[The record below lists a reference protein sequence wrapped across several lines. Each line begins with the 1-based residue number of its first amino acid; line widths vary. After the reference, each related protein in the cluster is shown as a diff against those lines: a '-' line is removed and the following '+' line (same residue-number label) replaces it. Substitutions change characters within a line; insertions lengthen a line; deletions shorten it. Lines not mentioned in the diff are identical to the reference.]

1 MTEGF
6 QHVFNSPVGSR
17 RERRKIALTGGE
29 TVNRLLGRG
38 KSPGPSKNWV
48 LSTLVALVLAFVT
61 WIGIFTYQSVE
72 VWTPL
77 QQWYW
82 VQYSISKDF
91 PNPSGTYQVLWK
103 LDRQGQHSLAT
114 DADVMP
120 APLKVWPSFALTAKA
135 RQAGAVALKVD
146 TVHYTNA
153 QMNRMLAELIYAGQ
167 SPGDLI
173 WPAWAGAVGI
183 FVLGLVLPIPRNRRR
198 RQIEEDGC
206 RLKGP
211 EMVTVKEFNRRS
223 GGDGISFLT
232 TEGRES
238 LSIPRSLESSHMMM
252 MGDTGAG
259 KSVLQRRVL
268 AQIAERGETA
278 IVYDPALEHTPQF
291 FNAARGDLILNP
303 LDVRCPYWSPSDEVM
318 HEAEAL
324 TLATSLFPD
333 KPHENT
339 FFVEGPRKVFA
350 HLLTLKPTP
359 EELVRWMSHEEELD
373 RLLKGT
379 ELTAFVY
386 RGAGPQRGGVLGAL
400 NMVADSLKL
409 LPKESETK
417 QRWTTEEWAR
427 QRSGWIFLTS
437 TPRFRER
444 LLPLMSLWL
453 DTLVLRLMNQG
464 DPALRHAWFVLD
476 ELASLQRLPQLHTAL
491 TENRKSGNP
500 VVIGFQ
506 GRSQLEVRYG
516 HESESMLSQPATKIF
531 LHTSEPRAAKW
542 ISDTIGEVEM
552 ERVKETVNTHPLQ
565 VAKSKSYHNERR
577 TEPLVL
583 PSEISG
589 LQRLHALLKVD
600 NLVVPFSFPYLA
612 PVKAQP
618 GFIPREIKPR
628 VVEIEKRHVQPSA
641 LAQEIRPR
649 ESENSEGI
657 VAGQEPY
664 FE

>member
-1 MTEGF
+1 
-6 QHVFNSPVGSR
+6 
-17 RERRKIALTGGE
+17 
-29 TVNRLLGRG
+29 
-38 KSPGPSKNWV
+38 
-48 LSTLVALVLAFVT
+48 
-61 WIGIFTYQSVE
+61 
-72 VWTPL
+72 
-77 QQWYW
+77 
-82 VQYSISKDF
+82 
-91 PNPSGTYQVLWK
+91 
-103 LDRQGQHSLAT
+103 
-114 DADVMP
+114 
-120 APLKVWPSFALTAKA
+120 
-135 RQAGAVALKVD
+135 
-146 TVHYTNA
+146 
-153 QMNRMLAELIYAGQ
+153 
-167 SPGDLI
+167 
-173 WPAWAGAVGI
+173 
-183 FVLGLVLPIPRNRRR
+183 
-198 RQIEEDGC
+198 
-206 RLKGP
+206 
-211 EMVTVKEFNRRS
+211 MVTVQEFNRRS
-223 GGDGISFLT
+223 GGDGIGFLT

-259 KSVLQRRVL
+259 KSVLQRRLL

-278 IVYDPALEHTPQF
+278 IVYDPALEHTLQF
-291 FNAARGDLILNP
+291 FNPARGDLILNP

-339 FFVEGPRKVFA
+339 FFVEGPRKIFA

-359 EELVRWMSHEEELD
+359 QELVRWMSHEEELD

-379 ELTAFVY
+379 ELTAFIY

-409 LPKESETK
+409 LPKEGETK

-427 QRSGWIFLTS
+427 QSTGWLFLTS

-464 DPALRHAWFVLD
+464 DPAMRHAWFVLD

-516 HESESMLSQPATKIF
+516 HEAESMLSQPATKIF

-542 ISDTIGEVEM
+542 ISDTIGEVEI
-552 ERVKETVNTHPLQ
+552 ERLKETVNTHPLNIT
-565 VAKSKSYHNERR
+565 KSRSYHNERR

-612 PVKAQP
+612 PVKTEP
-618 GFIPREIKPR
+618 GFIPREMTPR
-628 VVEIEKRHVQPSA
+628 VVEIGKRPPQPSTVA
-641 LAQEIRPR
+641 AQEISPR
-649 ESENSEGI
+649 ESENSTGI
-657 VAGQEPY
+657 AAGQEPY

>member
-1 MTEGF
+1 M
-6 QHVFNSPVGSR
+6 
-17 RERRKIALTGGE
+17 
-29 TVNRLLGRG
+29 
-38 KSPGPSKNWV
+38 
-48 LSTLVALVLAFVT
+48 ALVLAFVT
-61 WIGIFTYQSVE
+61 GIGIFTYRNVE

-82 VQYSISKDF
+82 IQYLNTKNF
-91 PNPSGTYQVLWK
+91 PSPRGDYQVLSK
-103 LDRQGQHSLAT
+103 LDRQGEHSIAT
-114 DADVMP
+114 DADVMT
-120 APLKVWPSFALTAKA
+120 APLQGWPPFPFALTAKA
-135 RQAGAVALKVD
+135 RQAGAVALKVE
-146 TVHYTNA
+146 TVHYTSA
-153 QMNRMLAELIYAGQ
+153 QMNQMLAEWIYADQ
-167 SPGDLI
+167 SPDDLI
-173 WPAWAGAVGI
+173 RPAWVGA
-183 FVLGLVLPIPRNRRR
+183 LGAFALALVLAMLRNRTRR
-198 RQIEEDGC
+198 RIEEPGR

-211 EMVTVKEFNRRS
+211 EMVTVKEFNLWS
-223 GGDGISFLT
+223 GADGISFLT

-268 AQIAERGETA
+268 MQIAERGETA

-291 FNAARGDLILNP
+291 FNPARGDLILNP

-339 FFVEGPRKVFA
+339 FFVEGPRKIFA

-379 ELTAFVY
+379 ELTAFIY

-417 QRWTTEEWAR
+417 RRWTTEEWAR

-464 DPALRHAWFVLD
+464 DPAMRHAWFVLD

-516 HESESMLSQPATKIF
+516 HEAEAMLSQPATKIF

-552 ERVKETVNTHPLQ
+552 ERVKETVNTHPLKIT
-565 VAKSKSYHNERR
+565 KSRSYHNERR

-583 PSEISG
+583 PSEIGG

-612 PVKAQP
+612 PVKTEP
-618 GFIPREIKPR
+618 GFIAREIRPR
-628 VVEIEKRHVQPSA
+628 VVEIEKRPPQASTVA
-641 LAQEIRPR
+641 AQEISPR
-649 ESENSEGI
+649 DPENSKGI
-657 VAGQEPY
+657 AAGQEPY

>member
-1 MTEGF
+1 M
-6 QHVFNSPVGSR
+6 
-17 RERRKIALTGGE
+17 
-29 TVNRLLGRG
+29 NRLLGRG

-48 LSTLVALVLAFVT
+48 LSTLVALVLAFVA

-91 PNPSGTYQVLWK
+91 PNPSGTYQVLSK
-103 LDRQGQHSLAT
+103 LDRQGQHSMAT

-120 APLKVWPSFALTAKA
+120 APLEVWPSFALTAKA

-173 WPAWAGAVGI
+173 WPAWAGALGI
-183 FVLGLVLPIPRNRRR
+183 FVLGLMLPIPRNRQR
-198 RQIEEDGC
+198 RQIEEEGC

-268 AQIAERGETA
+268 MQIAERGETA

-291 FNAARGDLILNP
+291 FNPARGDLILNP

-339 FFVEGPRKVFA
+339 FFVEGPRKIFA

-379 ELTAFVY
+379 ELTAFIY

-427 QRSGWIFLTS
+427 QHSGWIFLTS

-464 DPALRHAWFVLD
+464 DPSLRHAWFVLD

-516 HESESMLSQPATKIF
+516 HEAESMLSQPATKIF

-552 ERVKETVNTHPLQ
+552 ERVKETVNTHPLKIT
-565 VAKSKSYHNERR
+565 KSRSYHTERR

-612 PVKAQP
+612 PVKTEP
-618 GFIPREIKPR
+618 GFIPREITPR
-628 VVEIEKRHVQPSA
+628 VVEIGKRPPQPSTVA
-641 LAQEIRPR
+641 AQEISPR

-657 VAGQEPY
+657 AAGQEPY

>member
-1 MTEGF
+1 
-6 QHVFNSPVGSR
+6 
-17 RERRKIALTGGE
+17 
-29 TVNRLLGRG
+29 VNRLLGRG

-48 LSTLVALVLAFVT
+48 LSTLVALVLAFVA

-91 PNPSGTYQVLWK
+91 PNPSGTYQVLSK
-103 LDRQGQHSLAT
+103 LDRQGQHSMAR

-120 APLKVWPSFALTAKA
+120 APLEVWPSFALTAKA

-173 WPAWAGAVGI
+173 WPAWAGALGI

-198 RQIEEDGC
+198 RQIEEEGC

-291 FNAARGDLILNP
+291 FNPARGDLILNP
-303 LDVRCPYWSPSDEVM
+303 LDVRCPYWSPSEEVM

-359 EELVRWMSHEEELD
+359 EELVKWMSDEGELD

-379 ELTAFVY
+379 ELTAFIY

-417 QRWTTEEWAR
+417 QRWTTEEWVR
-427 QRSGWIFLTS
+427 QHSGWIFLTS

-464 DPALRHAWFVLD
+464 DPSLRHAWFVLD

-516 HESESMLSQPATKIF
+516 HEAESMLSQPATKLF

-552 ERVKETVNTHPLQ
+552 ERVKETVSTQPLRI
-565 VAKSKSYHNERR
+565 AKSKSYQNERR

-583 PSEISG
+583 PSEIGG

-612 PVKAQP
+612 PVKTQP
-618 GFIPREIKPR
+618 GFIPREITPR
-628 VVEIEKRHVQPSA
+628 VVDIGKRTPQPKTPA
-641 LAQEIRPR
+641 AQELTPR
-649 ESENSEGI
+649 EPENSSGI
-657 VAGQEPY
+657 AAGQEPY

>member
-1 MTEGF
+1 M
-6 QHVFNSPVGSR
+6 
-17 RERRKIALTGGE
+17 
-29 TVNRLLGRG
+29 
-38 KSPGPSKNWV
+38 
-48 LSTLVALVLAFVT
+48 
-61 WIGIFTYQSVE
+61 
-72 VWTPL
+72 
-77 QQWYW
+77 
-82 VQYSISKDF
+82 
-91 PNPSGTYQVLWK
+91 
-103 LDRQGQHSLAT
+103 AT

-120 APLKVWPSFALTAKA
+120 APLEIWPSFALTAKA
-135 RQAGAVALKVD
+135 RQAGAVALKVE

-173 WPAWAGAVGI
+173 WPAWAGALGI

-198 RQIEEDGC
+198 RQIEEEGC

-223 GGDGISFLT
+223 GGDGIGFLT

-268 AQIAERGETA
+268 MQIADRGETA

-291 FNAARGDLILNP
+291 FNPARGDLILNP

-339 FFVEGPRKVFA
+339 FFVEGPRKIFA

-379 ELTAFVY
+379 ELTAFIY

-427 QRSGWIFLTS
+427 QRNGWIFLTS

-464 DPALRHAWFVLD
+464 DPAMRHAWFVLD

-516 HESESMLSQPATKIF
+516 HEAESMLSQPATKLF

-542 ISDTIGEVEM
+542 ISDTIGEVEV
-552 ERVKETVNTHPLQ
+552 ERVKETVNTHPLKLT
-565 VAKSKSYHNERR
+565 KSRSYHNERR

-612 PVKAQP
+612 PAKTAP
-618 GFIPREIKPR
+618 GFIPRDITPR
-628 VVEIEKRHVQPSA
+628 VVEIGNRPSQPTTVA
-641 LAQEIRPR
+641 AQENTPR
-649 ESENSEGI
+649 EPENSKGI
-657 VAGQEPY
+657 AVGQEPY

>member
-1 MTEGF
+1 
-6 QHVFNSPVGSR
+6 
-17 RERRKIALTGGE
+17 
-29 TVNRLLGRG
+29 VNRLLGRG
-38 KSPGPSKNWV
+38 ESPGPSKNWL

-61 WIGIFTYQSVE
+61 GIGIFTYRNVE

-82 VQYSISKDF
+82 IQYLNTKNF
-91 PNPSGTYQVLWK
+91 PSPRGDYQVLSK
-103 LDRQGQHSLAT
+103 LDRQGEHSIAT
-114 DADVMP
+114 DADVMT
-120 APLKVWPSFALTAKA
+120 APLQGWPPFPFALTAKA
-135 RQAGAVALKVD
+135 RQAGAVALKVE
-146 TVHYTNA
+146 TVHYTSA
-153 QMNRMLAELIYAGQ
+153 QMNQMLAEWIYADQ
-167 SPGDLI
+167 SPDDLI
-173 WPAWAGAVGI
+173 RPAWVGA
-183 FVLGLVLPIPRNRRR
+183 LGAFALALVLAMLRNRTRR
-198 RQIEEDGC
+198 RIEEPGR

-211 EMVTVKEFNRRS
+211 EMVTVKEFNLWS
-223 GGDGISFLT
+223 GADGISFLT

-268 AQIAERGETA
+268 MQIAERGETA

-291 FNAARGDLILNP
+291 FNPARGDLILNP

-339 FFVEGPRKVFA
+339 FFVEGPRKIFA

-379 ELTAFVY
+379 ELTAFIY

-417 QRWTTEEWAR
+417 RRWTTEEWAR

-464 DPALRHAWFVLD
+464 DPAMRHAWFVLD

-516 HESESMLSQPATKIF
+516 HEAEAMLSQPATKIF

-552 ERVKETVNTHPLQ
+552 ERVKETVNTHPLKIT
-565 VAKSKSYHNERR
+565 KSRSYHNERR

-583 PSEISG
+583 PSEIGG

-612 PVKAQP
+612 PVKTEP
-618 GFIPREIKPR
+618 GFIAREIRPR
-628 VVEIEKRHVQPSA
+628 VVEIEKRPPQASTVA
-641 LAQEIRPR
+641 AQEISPR
-649 ESENSEGI
+649 DPENSKGI
-657 VAGQEPY
+657 AAGQEPY

>member
-1 MTEGF
+1 MVLIAGVLGF
-6 QHVFNSPVGSR
+6 
-17 RERRKIALTGGE
+17 
-29 TVNRLLGRG
+29 
-38 KSPGPSKNWV
+38 
-48 LSTLVALVLAFVT
+48 
-61 WIGIFTYQSVE
+61 GIFVYE
-72 VWTPL
+72 YWAWTPL
-77 QQWYW
+77 QRWYW
-82 VQYSISKDF
+82 YEYLATQTFPSARGNYWLISK
-91 PNPSGTYQVLWK
+91 S
-103 LDRQGQHSLAT
+103 DRNGHHSLAGDT
-114 DADVMP
+114 DLVPD
-120 APLKVWPSFALTAKA
+120 PSGQHGIPFELSQQA
-135 RQAGAVALKVD
+135 RQRGAVQLFLNSVP
-146 TVHYTNA
+146 YSNA
-153 QMNRMLAELIYAGQ
+153 QMKQILAGQIFAGQ
-167 SPGDLI
+167 SPDDLI
-173 WPAWAGAVGI
+173 RPAWVGALG
-183 FVLGLVLPIPRNRRR
+183 FLVLGLVFAIPRDRARRGKKDKER
-198 RQIEEDGC
+198 

-211 EMVTVKEFNRRS
+211 EMVTVGEFNRQS
-223 GGDGISFLT
+223 GADGISFLT
-232 TEGRES
+232 TESKQS

-268 AQIAERGETA
+268 MQIAERGETA

-291 FNAARGDLILNP
+291 FNPARGDLILNP

-339 FFVEGPRKVFA
+339 FFVEGPRKIFA

-373 RLLKGT
+373 RLFKGT
-379 ELTAFVY
+379 ELTAFIY

-417 QRWTTEEWAR
+417 QRWTTEEWAQ

-464 DPALRHAWFVLD
+464 DPAMRHAWFVLD

-516 HESESMLSQPATKIF
+516 HEAEAMLSQPATKIF

-552 ERVKETVNTHPLQ
+552 ERVKETVNTHPLKIT
-565 VAKSKSYHNERR
+565 KSRSYHTERR

-612 PVKAQP
+612 PVKTEP
-618 GFIPREIKPR
+618 GFIPREITPR
-628 VVEIEKRHVQPSA
+628 VIEIGERPPQPSTVA
-641 LAQEIRPR
+641 AQEISPR
-649 ESENSEGI
+649 ESQNSEGI
-657 VAGQEPY
+657 AAGQEPY

>member
-1 MTEGF
+1 
-6 QHVFNSPVGSR
+6 
-17 RERRKIALTGGE
+17 
-29 TVNRLLGRG
+29 
-38 KSPGPSKNWV
+38 
-48 LSTLVALVLAFVT
+48 
-61 WIGIFTYQSVE
+61 
-72 VWTPL
+72 
-77 QQWYW
+77 
-82 VQYSISKDF
+82 
-91 PNPSGTYQVLWK
+91 
-103 LDRQGQHSLAT
+103 
-114 DADVMP
+114 
-120 APLKVWPSFALTAKA
+120 
-135 RQAGAVALKVD
+135 
-146 TVHYTNA
+146 
-153 QMNRMLAELIYAGQ
+153 
-167 SPGDLI
+167 
-173 WPAWAGAVGI
+173 
-183 FVLGLVLPIPRNRRR
+183 
-198 RQIEEDGC
+198 
-206 RLKGP
+206 
-211 EMVTVKEFNRRS
+211 MVTVKEFNRRS

-291 FNAARGDLILNP
+291 FNPARGDLILNP

-339 FFVEGPRKVFA
+339 FFVEGPRKIFA

-379 ELTAFVY
+379 ELTAFIY

-464 DPALRHAWFVLD
+464 DPSLRHAWFVLD

-516 HESESMLSQPATKIF
+516 HEAESMLSQPATKIF

-552 ERVKETVNTHPLQ
+552 ERVKETVNTHPLKIT
-565 VAKSKSYHNERR
+565 KSRSYHNERR

-612 PVKAQP
+612 PVKTATRFHSKRDHTACGRNREAPASAEHCGGAGDQSARVGELRRHRRRTRTLLRVSHADHLQTAECRP
-618 GFIPREIKPR
+618 GADLSQRGVRERRGELLLRGRPNTRRVARQTRAKSGGCRVKCGRNTFGGWRTGNIPLTDEQLVRHQTAREYVNATR
-628 VVEIEKRHVQPSA
+628 
-641 LAQEIRPR
+641 
-649 ESENSEGI
+649 
-657 VAGQEPY
+657 
-664 FE
+664 